1 MGGMSELMWTAAWL
15 LIAAIGATVGA
26 VLAARVVR
34 ERCQQPMDQQP
45 FTLQTLREL
54 RASGQITE
62 VEYNAMRGALLS
74 EARKSAGPAAP
85 QGWGALPEVHAP
97 PGDSGGDSGG
107 ADGGQ

>member
-1 MGGMSELMWTAAWL
+1 VGGVSELMWTGAWL
-15 LIAAIGATVGA
+15 MIAALVAMVGA

-34 ERCQQPMDQQP
+34 ERCQRPAESQP

-74 EARKSAGPAAP
+74 EVRKPAEPDVSGLRGGQEP
-85 QGWGALPEVHAP
+85 QAP
-97 PGDSGGDSGG
+97 PEGAGG
-107 ADGGQ
+107 AEGGE